1 MNRSPSGNQTL
12 DREQPGP
19 RQTFSREDRLRKG
32 SEFDRVFQGRFA
44 ADQVLV
50 IHGTR
55 NGSTHSR
62 LGVSVSKRVG
72 GAVERNR
79 WKRRIREAF
88 RRQRGELPEGWDW
101 VARPRKGA
109 VLDSAAIAES
119 FKRLVHRIARSERPR
134 SERPRSERQG
144 RPGSP
149 SHSDQGKTP
158 GGKSDGKRDGKREAK
173 RGGKR

>member
-1 MNRSPSGNQTL
+1 MNHSPSGNQPL

-55 NGSTHSR
+55 NGSTRSR

-134 SERPRSERQG
+134 SERQE

-158 GGKSDGKRDGKREAK
+158 GGKRDGKREAK